1 MALTFLVGRGFK
13 HFGGVAL
20 AFSGGSLVE
29 EEGLESSPP
38 LGPVLSSW
46 RDRAEVLPPLMD
58 VNDTVELEVNDELLE
73 ALVLGRINDVH
84 LGG

>member
-1 MALTFLVGRGFK
+1 M
-13 HFGGVAL
+13 AL

-38 LGPVLSSW
+38 LGPVLSSC
-46 RDRAEVLPPLMD
+46 RDRAEVLPPLLD
-58 VNDTVELEVNDELLE
+58 VNGTDEPEVPEEHLE
-73 ALVLGRINDVH
+73 ALVLGRIDDGH